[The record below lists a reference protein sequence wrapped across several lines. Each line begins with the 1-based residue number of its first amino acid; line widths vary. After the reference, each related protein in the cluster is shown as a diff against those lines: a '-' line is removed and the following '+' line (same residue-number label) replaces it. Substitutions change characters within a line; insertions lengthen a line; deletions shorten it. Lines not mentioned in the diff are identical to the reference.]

1 MLIATFKHMG
11 FVPQQLP
18 FVLTTHLD
26 LHGFDQSHIHDRRLE
41 SIWNGSWVYGSQLT
55 QVGRDGS
62 KSTNSSE
69 INAK

>member
-18 FVLTTHLD
+18 FVLTTHLG
-26 LHGFDQSHIHDRRLE
+26 LHAYQSHINDRRLE

-55 QVGRDGS
+55 QVGQDGS